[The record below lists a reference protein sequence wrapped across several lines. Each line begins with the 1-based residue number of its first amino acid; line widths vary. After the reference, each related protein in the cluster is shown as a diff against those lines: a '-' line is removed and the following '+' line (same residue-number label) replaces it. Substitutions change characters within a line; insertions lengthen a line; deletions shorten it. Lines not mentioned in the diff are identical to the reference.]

1 MIGKRHVE
9 AYAYVAPH
17 INLSDLYMGLFNFYK
32 FIRMY
37 IYVLC
42 IFFTV
47 IVQYNYLLKKKKV
60 FSNRLLQIG
69 IQASPSWIV
78 TYFSRPS
85 LLHPTSIMEWDF
97 AQVSCSHQNR
107 LVNQAETSTCPSYL

>member
-17 INLSDLYMGLFNFYK
+17 INLSDLYMGLFNLYK

-47 IVQYNYLLKKKKV
+47 IVQYNYLLKKKKK
-60 FSNRLLQIG
+60 SSLIGYSRLAFKPLPVG
-69 IQASPSWIV
+69 
-78 TYFSRPS
+78 
-85 LLHPTSIMEWDF
+85 L
-97 AQVSCSHQNR
+97 
-107 LVNQAETSTCPSYL
+107 

>member
-17 INLSDLYMGLFNFYK
+17 INLSDLYMGLFNLYK

-42 IFFTV
+42 TFRLMGYT
-47 IVQYNYLLKKKKV
+47 QLKV
-60 FSNRLLQIG
+60 
-69 IQASPSWIV
+69 
-78 TYFSRPS
+78 
-85 LLHPTSIMEWDF
+85 
-97 AQVSCSHQNR
+97 
-107 LVNQAETSTCPSYL
+107 